1 MKIHPDIYLT
11 QQEISDH
18 YFTVVQHLILRLFPN
33 DDRSIS
39 LSSFLHAYSLVSSR
53 AFLVDAYH
61 GLAMVP
67 IADA

>member
-1 MKIHPDIYLT
+1 MIQEQVRDYYFGIAVPLIHSWDAD
-11 QQEISDH
+11 QEVTWGG
-18 YFTVVQHLILRLFPN
+18 FQ
-33 DDRSIS
+33 
-39 LSSFLHAYSLVSSR
+39 HAYSLVSSR